1 MIRAL
6 RIAHLS
12 DIHFGRIAHPGIV
25 EDIIEDVNDAG
36 VDLIAV
42 SGDLTQRAIHRQFQA
57 CMEML
62 NEFTAPLMVV
72 PGNHDVFPWWRP
84 ILRLSRPLSMFKQY
98 LGSEMI
104 RSFETDGVAI
114 LGVNSAHGKTIK
126 GGKIEPEVSA
136 AIQDYFSTKG
146 KGVFKIL
153 MLHHH
158 LKQIK
163 ALMPHDTVQDAD
175 HHLDIAKRTGI
186 NLVLCGH
193 VHISHVESLDSENST
208 PFVIAS
214 AGTATSSRGRRS
226 NRRKNY
232 YNIIDIFDTHF
243 TIEERTYNSGER
255 IFSPKRKTQFDR
267 SR

>member
-25 EDIIEDVNDAG
+25 EDIIEDVNNAG
-36 VDLIAV
+36 VDLIAI
-42 SGDLTQRAIHRQFQA
+42 SGDLTQRAIPRQFQA

-62 NEFTAPLMVV
+62 NEFTSPLLVV

-84 ILRLSRPLSMFKQY
+84 ISRLSKPLSMFKKY
-98 LGSEMI
+98 LGSDMI
-104 RSFETDGVAI
+104 RSFEMDGVAI

-126 GGKIEPEVSA
+126 GGRLEPEVSE
-136 AIQDYFSTKG
+136 AIKTYFSK
-146 KGVFKIL
+146 KKEGVFKIL

-163 ALMPHDTVQDAD
+163 ALMPHDIVQDAD
-175 HHLDIAKRTGI
+175 RHLKEIMQHGI
-186 NLVLCGH
+186 NLILCGH
-193 VHISHVESLDSENST
+193 VHISHVESLDSQRDA

-243 TIEERTYNSGER
+243 TIEERNYNSSER
-255 IFSPKRKTQFDR
+255 LFNPKRTTQFDR
-267 SR
+267 SK